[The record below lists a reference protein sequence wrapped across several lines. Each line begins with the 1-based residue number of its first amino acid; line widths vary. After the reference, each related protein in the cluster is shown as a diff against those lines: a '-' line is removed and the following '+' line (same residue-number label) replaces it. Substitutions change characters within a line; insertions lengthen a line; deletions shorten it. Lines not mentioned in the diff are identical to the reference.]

1 MLRVLK
7 YFNIYVQAAI
17 FSFAV
22 AFLDWESIRQV
33 PFRDISNY
41 ISRIDNITNYGT
53 SYISWE
59 NTISGWLTFEILWF
73 KILEYASYLNMEPLT
88 FLKYVTL
95 VSAFLTYLYTRK
107 NFGLLV
113 SVAILLNPITIDLL
127 SAQVRSGLAFS
138 IFLTAISVGDGKI
151 KTPAKILLLVLTPF
165 IHSAMTIILAI
176 YASSKFLE
184 STKRIPEKYKQISF
198 FSVILLSSVV
208 MAIYVSSALEAIGD
222 RRQLEGIAIK
232 SQAYMVYWYL
242 WAMAFA
248 IPFLWKKTDWK
259 VYFSTGTLLVGI
271 VMNASGI
278 AGFRFVALSIPVILS
293 TVPSIRKGFIPYVI
307 VISIIYDAT
316 LFYFWIQPDF

>member
-1 MLRVLK
+1 
-7 YFNIYVQAAI
+7 
-17 FSFAV
+17 
-22 AFLDWESIRQV
+22 
-33 PFRDISNY
+33 
-41 ISRIDNITNYGT
+41 
-53 SYISWE
+53 
-59 NTISGWLTFEILWF
+59 
-73 KILEYASYLNMEPLT
+73 
-88 FLKYVTL
+88 
-95 VSAFLTYLYTRK
+95 
-107 NFGLLV
+107 
-113 SVAILLNPITIDLL
+113 
-127 SAQVRSGLAFS
+127 
-138 IFLTAISVGDGKI
+138 
-151 KTPAKILLLVLTPF
+151 
-165 IHSAMTIILAI
+165 
-176 YASSKFLE
+176 
-184 STKRIPEKYKQISF
+184 
-198 FSVILLSSVV
+198 